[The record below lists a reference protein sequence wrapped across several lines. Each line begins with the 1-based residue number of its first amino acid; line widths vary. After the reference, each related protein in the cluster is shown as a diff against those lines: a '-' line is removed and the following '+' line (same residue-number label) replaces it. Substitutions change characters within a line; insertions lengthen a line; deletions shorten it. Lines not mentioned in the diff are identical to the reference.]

1 MRFDINLP
9 PSRETTFI
17 VSVRNCVAAKWI
29 QAEESCAC
37 RSENLKFRHQTIGWM
52 EADELSN
59 AADMASCHAAG
70 LK

>member
-1 MRFDINLP
+1 VRFGINLP

-29 QAEESCAC
+29 QAEESCEC

-52 EADELSN
+52 ESVATR
-59 AADMASCHAAG
+59 
-70 LK
+70 